1 MIFHARAFIL
11 QSHQIPYDL
20 GSNVPLFEILL
31 GSVILPP
38 ESVAAVQPVSKSIEL
53 ILLGRRWE
61 PEPWQPSAQISVGC
75 ELAGDMHTPH
85 ILYTCI
91 RKQINIRACLA
102 K

>member
-11 QSHQIPYDL
+11 QSHQIPNDL

-53 ILLGRRWE
+53 ILL
-61 PEPWQPSAQISVGC
+61 
-75 ELAGDMHTPH
+75 
-85 ILYTCI
+85 
-91 RKQINIRACLA
+91 
-102 K
+102 

>member
-53 ILLGRRWE
+53 ILLWRRWE
-61 PEPWQPSAQISVGC
+61 PEPWKPSAQISVGR

-91 RKQINIRACLA
+91 RKQINISACLA

>member
-20 GSNVPLFEILL
+20 GSNVLLFEILL

-53 ILLGRRWE
+53 ILL
-61 PEPWQPSAQISVGC
+61 
-75 ELAGDMHTPH
+75 
-85 ILYTCI
+85 
-91 RKQINIRACLA
+91 
-102 K
+102 